1 MQTSGDPKSCAVETV
16 RVLAR
21 RPRYG
26 GPNALKRTAGIP
38 IEVRIHL
45 DALRTQ
51 RLEAEMK
58 ALATARNA
66 SLDVV
71 AFDAEHAMTTRL

>member
-1 MQTSGDPKSCAVETV
+1 MAVQT
-16 RVLAR
+16 RV
-21 RPRYG
+21 
-26 GPNALKRTAGIP
+26 KHTAGIP

-71 AFDAEHAMTTRL
+71 AFDPEHGLTTRLSARPLAPPDFPLCSKGRG